1 MSRLRSLLLLLAI
14 AIAACGPAPTTVAG
28 YVVDVKSTSLTEI
41 QSFTLRTQD
50 GQELVF
56 RVGAL
61 ELDGGA
67 FPGGHL
73 REHMALNQAV
83 AVAYREEAGERVAYR
98 LVDATW
104 LQPRGASPSRSR
116 RSSRSW

>member
-1 MSRLRSLLLLLAI
+1 MSQIASLGLVIAI
-14 AIAACGPAPTTVAG
+14 ALAACGPAPQTVAG
-28 YVVDVKSTSLTEI
+28 FVVDVKSTSLTQI
-41 QSFTLRTQD
+41 DSFTLRTQD

-56 RVGAL
+56 RVGLL

-67 FPGGHL
+67 FPAGHL

-83 AVAYREEAGERVAYR
+83 AVAYREEGGERIAFK

-104 LQPRGASPSRSR
+104 LQP
-116 RSSRSW
+116 

>member
-1 MSRLRSLLLLLAI
+1 MSRIRWLLLTLAVL
-14 AIAACGPAPTTVAG
+14 IAACGPAPTTVAG
-28 YVVDVKSTSLTEI
+28 FVVDVKSTSLTEVD
-41 QSFTLRTQD
+41 SFTLRTPE
-50 GQELVF
+50 GEELLF

-67 FPGGHL
+67 FPAGHL

-83 AVAYREEAGERVAYR
+83 AVAYRTENGERVAYR

-104 LQPRGASPSRSR
+104 LQP
-116 RSSRSW
+116 

>member
-1 MSRLRSLLLLLAI
+1 MSPIRSLVLVIALALE
-14 AIAACGPAPTTVAG
+14 ACGPAPQTVAG
-28 YVVDVKSTSLTEI
+28 FVVDVKSTSLT
-41 QSFTLRTQD
+41 QVDSFTLRTQD

-56 RVGAL
+56 RVGPL

-67 FPGGHL
+67 FPAGHL

-83 AVAYREEAGERVAYR
+83 AVAYREEVGERIAYK

-104 LQPRGASPSRSR
+104 LQP
-116 RSSRSW
+116 

>member
-1 MSRLRSLLLLLAI
+1 VSTTRAI
-14 AIAACGPAPTTVAG
+14 ALMVVMALGLSACGPAPKTVAG
-28 YVVDVKSTSLTEI
+28 FVVEVKSTSLTEI
-41 QSFTLRTQD
+41 RSFTLRTQD

-67 FPGGHL
+67 FPAGHL
-73 REHMALNQAV
+73 RQHMALNQAV
-83 AVAYREEAGERVAYR
+83 AVAYREEDGERVAYR

-104 LQPRGASPSRSR
+104 LQP
-116 RSSRSW
+116 

>member
-1 MSRLRSLLLLLAI
+1 MSPIRSLFAVIALALV
-14 AIAACGPAPTTVAG
+14 ACGPAPRTVAG
-28 YVVDVKSTSLTEI
+28 FVVDVKSTSLT
-41 QSFTLRTQD
+41 QVDSFTIRTQE

-67 FPGGHL
+67 FPAGHL

-83 AVAYREEAGERVAYR
+83 AVAYREESGERVAYR
-98 LVDATW
+98 LADATW
-104 LQPRGASPSRSR
+104 LQP
-116 RSSRSW
+116 

>member
-1 MSRLRSLLLLLAI
+1 MSPIRSLLLLIAI
-14 AIAACGPAPTTVAG
+14 ALAACGPAPQTVAG
-28 YVVDVKSTSLTEI
+28 FVIDVKSTSLTEI

-56 RVGAL
+56 RVGPL

-67 FPGGHL
+67 FPAGHL
-73 REHMALNQAV
+73 REHMALSQPV
-83 AVAYREEAGERVAYR
+83 AVAYREESGERVAYR

-104 LQPRGASPSRSR
+104 LQP
-116 RSSRSW
+116 